1 MKNPD
6 EIRWVKEHI
15 METVSIYSKNR
26 LFTRCEAGYPVT
38 YTHLLRELSKMGDA
52 YRLSDPDACRDAL
65 FSLTNSGIIK
75 AHTKENEYIA
85 FMRSEENFK
94 AHLYKYSIG
103 ETYLKHKQ
111 IESEYGI

>member
-6 EIRWVKEHI
+6 ELRWVKEHI
-15 METVSIYSKNR
+15 MVTVSIYSKNR
-26 LFTRCEAGYPVT
+26 LFTT
-38 YTHLLRELSKMGDA
+38 YANLLHELSKLGDV

>member
-6 EIRWVKEHI
+6 EIKWVKEYV
-15 METVSIYSKNR
+15 METVSINSKECI
-26 LFTRCEAGYPVT
+26 FTT
-38 YTHLLRELSKMGDA
+38 YTKLLHGLSRMGDV
-52 YRLSDPDACRDAL
+52 YRLSDPDACGDAL

-85 FMRSEENFK
+85 FMKSKENFK

-103 ETYLKHKQ
+103 EAYLKHKQ

>member
-1 MKNPD
+1 MKNSD
-6 EIRWVKEHI
+6 ELRWIKEHI
-15 METVSIYSKNR
+15 MVTVNMYSNQLLTKHDGG
-26 LFTRCEAGYPVT
+26 FYPVT
-38 YTHLLRELSKMGDA
+38 YKHLLRELSKMGDV
-52 YRLSDPDACRDAL
+52 YRLSDTDACRDAL

-85 FMRSEENFK
+85 FMKNRENFK

-103 ETYLKHKQ
+103 EAYLRHKQ

>member
-6 EIRWVKEHI
+6 EIKWVKEFV
-15 METVSIYSKNR
+15 MEMVSDNSKEC
-26 LFTRCEAGYPVT
+26 LFTT
-38 YTHLLRELSKMGDA
+38 YTKLLHELSKMGDV
-52 YRLSDPDACRDAL
+52 YRLSDPHACEDAL

-75 AHTKENEYIA
+75 AYTKANEYIA
-85 FMRSEENFK
+85 FMKNRENFK